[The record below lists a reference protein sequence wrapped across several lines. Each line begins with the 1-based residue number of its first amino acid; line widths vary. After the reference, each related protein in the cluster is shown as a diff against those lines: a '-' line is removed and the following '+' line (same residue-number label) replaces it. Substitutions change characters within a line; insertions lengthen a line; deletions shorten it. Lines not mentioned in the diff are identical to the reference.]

1 MEIPTVTVNAL
12 DAELKSAHPPML
24 LDVREAHELK
34 ISVLPG
40 VVHIPMGEVEA
51 RLGELDKDGNW
62 VVICRTGNRSG
73 QVTALLLEHG
83 FKQVRNMLK
92 GMNGWA
98 MSVDESMEM
107 Y

>member
-1 MEIPTVTVNAL
+1 METPTVTVNAL
-12 DAELKSAHPPML
+12 DAELKSDHPPML

-40 VVHIPMGEVEA
+40 VIHIPMGELEN
-51 RLGELDKDGNW
+51 RLDELDKDGNW

-73 QVTALLLEHG
+73 QMTDMLLAHG
-83 FKQVRNMLK
+83 FSNVRNMLK